1 VVRHEQEVNFVCL
14 CCCVVLL
21 VACGPKVPP
30 DRRFARDVAA
40 SVNDADERCSESGAD
55 DATLQRCAK
64 LRNDLKPL
72 LIEADR
78 DHDAGAP

>member
-1 VVRHEQEVNFVCL
+1 MNFVCL
-14 CCCVVLL
+14 CSCLML
-21 VACGPKVPP
+21 VAACGPKIPP

-40 SVNDADERCSESGAD
+40 SVNEADERCAESGAD